1 VFPVKSVSVSTLVLQ
16 LVFPVRLSFLS
27 VSSVSQLLSVF
38 SALKVIMRI
47 LPPVFHVVWGAV
59 SV

>member
-38 SALKVIMRI
+38 SALKVIMGI